1 MIGDNVPKILA
12 ARKGF
17 DVRTAEVKNLTLDST
32 KNQLKEFMS
41 GGGSVTI
48 VNVAYDTPKKI
59 VEINHNLGYQPLFT
73 GWFRLN
79 GTNDWKVIPAG
90 ITFTVGGAEATIMGA
105 IDRPNDNILQLHFYD
120 FDIFGPEYTKSV
132 DYKYI
137 IYIDPYK
144 DAWSS

>member
-12 ARKGF
+12 AREGF
-17 DVRTAEVKNLTLDST
+17 DVRTAEVRNLTLDST
-32 KNQLKEFMS
+32 KNQLKEYLS
-41 GGGSVTI
+41 GSGQVTI
-48 VNVAYDTPKKI
+48 VKVAFDTPKRI
-59 VEINHNLGYQPLFT
+59 VEISHNLGYQPLFT
-73 GWFRLN
+73 GWFKLD
-79 GTNDWKVIPAG
+79 GTSTWKTIPG
-90 ITFTVGGAEATIMGA
+90 GFTFATGSGDATILGA

-120 FDIFGPEYTKSV
+120 YDIFGPEYTKSV